1 MKKIFTIILLAF
13 NIPVF
18 AQPTTIQI
26 PVMSSADDADESVE
40 DNIFVNPG
48 DMQLDNPELEM
59 IYDNNVLR
67 LCHLET
73 GIRFTNVTIPQGATI
88 VKAYIQF
95 TCKQTGSDVVNL
107 IFSGQNSNNA
117 APFASSSGNISTR
130 PLTTASVNWVPLG
143 WYTTDEAGLDQRTPS
158 LVPVVQEIVN
168 RTGWISGNAMAFV
181 VAGSGDTRS
190 AYAYD
195 GDAAK
200 SAVLYVQ
207 YSGVGLDENIAPI
220 NAVISPN
227 PCNGSFT
234 LSMNEE
240 AAQKAKF
247 RIFDQMGSEIQIFD
261 YSVGNIGTF
270 IFNISDL
277 SKGIYYLSIVTEK
290 NNLTKKV
297 VIF

>member
-1 MKKIFTIILLAF
+1 MKRMFTIILLAISL
-13 NIPVF
+13 NTF

-26 PVMSSADDADESVE
+26 PVSSSADDADESVE
-40 DNIFVNPG
+40 DNIWVNPG
-48 DMQLDNPELEM
+48 DIQLDNPELEM

-67 LCHLET
+67 LCHLEA
-73 GIRFTNVTIPQGATI
+73 GIRFANVTIPQGATI

-143 WYTTDEAGLDQRTPS
+143 WYTADEAGLDQRTPS
-158 LVPVVQEIVN
+158 LIPVVQEIVN
-168 RTGWISGNAMAFV
+168 RTGWISGNAMAFI

-207 YSGVGLDENIAPI
+207 YSGVGIEESNAAI
-220 NAVISPN
+220 NANIFPN
-227 PCNGSFT
+227 PAKENFT
-234 LSMNEE
+234 LNINGQGSNSVSFLLFNQIGAEVNEFNTTDLQE
-240 AAQKAKF
+240 GSYL
-247 RIFDQMGSEIQIFD
+247 FD
-261 YSVGNIGTF
+261 
-270 IFNISDL
+270 ISKL
-277 SKGIYYLSIVTEK
+277 NAGIYYLKIITQKGSVS
-290 NNLTKKV
+290 KKV
-297 VIF
+297 IVY